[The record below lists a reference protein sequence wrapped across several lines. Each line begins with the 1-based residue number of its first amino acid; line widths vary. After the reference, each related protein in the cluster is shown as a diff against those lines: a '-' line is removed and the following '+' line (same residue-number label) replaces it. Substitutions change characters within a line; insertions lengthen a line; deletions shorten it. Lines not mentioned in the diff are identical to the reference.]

1 MKSIIIIFNITPFPY
16 FLQNDLYI
24 FLENTYTLTFLKLK
38 VDHIIRVYDGGRK
51 GQSWKVQPEKYFC
64 FKKYIDGCI
73 V

>member
-24 FLENTYTLTFLKLK
+24 FLENTHTLTFLKLK
-38 VDHIIRVYDGGRK
+38 VDHIIEFMMGEGKAKAGRFSQRSISVLK
-51 GQSWKVQPEKYFC
+51 NIYMV
-64 FKKYIDGCI
+64 